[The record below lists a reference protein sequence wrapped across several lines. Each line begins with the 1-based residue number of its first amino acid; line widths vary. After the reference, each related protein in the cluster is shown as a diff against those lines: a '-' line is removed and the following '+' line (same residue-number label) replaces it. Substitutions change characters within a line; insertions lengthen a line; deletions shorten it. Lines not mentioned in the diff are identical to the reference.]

1 MSEIDFH
8 YMKYD
13 LSTIKTSILESFY
26 EFKQNQT
33 SIRNYLL
40 LCNKKEKKNREKNNK
55 LKIDKD
61 IYKMRIKT
69 NILLD
74 FSDEEHIPKGYF
86 CYPLKGSYFQK
97 SSLDVPFFPLLP
109 FDKFKE
115 GIETF
120 PDQKNLSET
129 YQSYPCLSKEDYNR
143 IKYKIIQANNKTYNN
158 EIIFKEN
165 NSERNNII
173 VRPSHSTHN
182 INKYFIIWSYIK
194 ILKEQLI
201 IMDNEFYEIY
211 KNDKNNIIIP
221 ILKEMNKYLR
231 IDINI
236 LYYIINNFLNDL
248 SKKINKN
255 SLINRGIT
263 SKKYEKYWCR
273 ICNRFCCSFHFK
285 VKIKPKFSDKNNIR
299 TNIEYFKKIENI
311 IKPPEY
317 LYKEKNESEEN
328 KNELI
333 SIIRE
338 IIINCPCKNQL
349 ENDKIKK
356 EKNIEEYD
364 NSYNNSL
371 KKDNFIFDKSVRFNK
386 MAEISNK
393 EDFFVLCKF
402 LKTCHKIIS
411 TNFDSFN
418 NEITKNYLNP
428 CVIRKILHDKYD
440 CNLLKYL
447 IKLITEEEF
456 LQDINLF
463 LTKEFGDNIVY
474 ENLKE
479 ENYLFFNNSNDINL
493 ESKIFKP
500 KGKKDNKAKF
510 QRTKET
516 ARLQIQSKKNL
527 YYKPCDHYPS
537 ECTKDNCPCAKN
549 GNCYKF
555 CCCYKEEN
563 RKYSCNFMFSGCR
576 HHTHNNE
583 ICRDC
588 TCQKNNI
595 ECIPGFCNCDDKC
608 INNSITLG
616 KRKKLLFGFSE
627 KIKGGGL
634 FAGEKILMGEF
645 IDNYDGEI
653 GEKDELDRLSV
664 FYDQTGNNYPFNI
677 NSKLDFITIKCGGIT
692 RYINHG
698 SFGEENVKAD
708 EMMVN
713 GNPYIAF
720 YALRDI
726 EKYEELLY
734 DYSYDK
740 NSMPEWNKKYNEM
753 MKERKKKEK
762 RRIEETQKFYE
773 NPNRQ
778 FQQKRKKRDKKN
790 KKENEI
796 SYSSNMIKL
805 EEGDDND

>member
-26 EFKQNQT
+26 EFKQHQT

-221 ILKEMNKYLR
+221 ILKEMNKYLK

-236 LYYIINNFLNDL
+236 LYYIINTFLNDL

-285 VKIKPKFSDKNNIR
+285 VKIKPKFLDKNNIR

-349 ENDKIKK
+349 GNDKIKK

-364 NSYNNSL
+364 NSFNNSL
-371 KKDNFIFDKSVRFNK
+371 KKNIFIFDKSVRFNK

-447 IKLITEEEF
+447 TF
-456 LQDINLF
+456 L
-463 LTKEFGDNIVY
+463 
-474 ENLKE
+474 
-479 ENYLFFNNSNDINL
+479 
-493 ESKIFKP
+493 
-500 KGKKDNKAKF
+500 
-510 QRTKET
+510 
-516 ARLQIQSKKNL
+516 
-527 YYKPCDHYPS
+527 H
-537 ECTKDNCPCAKN
+537 
-549 GNCYKF
+549 
-555 CCCYKEEN
+555 
-563 RKYSCNFMFSGCR
+563 
-576 HHTHNNE
+576 
-583 ICRDC
+583 
-588 TCQKNNI
+588 
-595 ECIPGFCNCDDKC
+595 
-608 INNSITLG
+608 
-616 KRKKLLFGFSE
+616 
-627 KIKGGGL
+627 
-634 FAGEKILMGEF
+634 
-645 IDNYDGEI
+645 
-653 GEKDELDRLSV
+653 
-664 FYDQTGNNYPFNI
+664 
-677 NSKLDFITIKCGGIT
+677 
-692 RYINHG
+692 
-698 SFGEENVKAD
+698 
-708 EMMVN
+708 
-713 GNPYIAF
+713 
-720 YALRDI
+720 
-726 EKYEELLY
+726 
-734 DYSYDK
+734 
-740 NSMPEWNKKYNEM
+740 
-753 MKERKKKEK
+753 
-762 RRIEETQKFYE
+762 
-773 NPNRQ
+773 
-778 FQQKRKKRDKKN
+778 
-790 KKENEI
+790 
-796 SYSSNMIKL
+796 
-805 EEGDDND
+805 